1 MGPAAI
7 CIAGTDTY
15 RPGALCTDSAKYHPL
30 VVWSRLRFSRQCC
43 AMLPEAVHSSP
54 GRYVPAPAL
63 HIAAG
68 PICSASDMYRQF
80 DRYEA
85 GAVELYVAP
94 QPVICSALGA
104 ISAVPCPNA
113 VLAAEASSKRGT
125 ARTGST
131 SRCAAS
137 RSTAAPA
144 ATPRGGRRR
153 RFAATGTGEAAG
165 RRCRSMSKRFAAP
178 APLLARRR

>member
-7 CIAGTDTY
+7 CSAGTDTY
-15 RPGALCTDSAKYHPL
+15 RPGALCTDSAMYHPL
-30 VVWSRLRFSRQCC
+30 VVWSRRRFSRQCC

-85 GAVELYVAP
+85 GADVAP
-94 QPVICSALGA
+94 QPVIRSALGA
-104 ISAVPCPNA
+104 MSALCTCPNA
-113 VLAAEASSKRGT
+113 VLAAEASSQR
-125 ARTGST
+125 
-131 SRCAAS
+131 
-137 RSTAAPA
+137 
-144 ATPRGGRRR
+144 GRRVPEAHRHVPR
-153 RFAATGTGEAAG
+153 R
-165 RRCRSMSKRFAAP
+165 
-178 APLLARRR
+178 ARRRQRRRLLGGVGGGDSQRRAPARRRVAGAGR

>member
-7 CIAGTDTY
+7 CSAGTDTY
-15 RPGALCTDSAKYHPL
+15 RPGALCTDSAMYHPL

-43 AMLPEAVHSSP
+43 AMLPEAVRSSP
-54 GRYVPAPAL
+54 GRYVPSPAL

-85 GAVELYVAP
+85 GAVSVAP

-104 ISAVPCPNA
+104 ISAVCHARTLSSLQRPLPNA
-113 VLAAEASSKRGT
+113 ERRVPEAHRHV
-125 ARTGST
+125 
-131 SRCAAS
+131 
-137 RSTAAPA
+137 
-144 ATPRGGRRR
+144 PRR
-153 RFAATGTGEAAG
+153 
-165 RRCRSMSKRFAAP
+165 
-178 APLLARRR
+178 ARRRHRRRLLRGVGGGDSQRRAPARRRVAGAGR